1 MSWTKHVSE
10 KKKGTGVGE
19 YKLEKDDYFSTKE
32 YLDKY
37 GAEVKIVGGY
47 INTKSPMGAHPTLFV
62 ETPDGVKGL
71 SLNKSY
77 TEQFTAIFNDP
88 EDIKT
93 ILDGKAVATLVNRHS
108 DTWKKDYVAL
118 DV

>member
-1 MSWTKHVSE
+1 MSWTKHSKP
-10 KKKGTGVGE
+10 KKSNGVGE
-19 YKLEKDDYFSTKE
+19 YRLEKTDYLSTKE

-37 GAEVKIVGGY
+37 GSTVKILGGY
-47 INTKSPMGAHPTLFV
+47 INTKSPIGAHPTLFV

-77 TEQFTAIFNDP
+77 TEQFEAIFNDP
-88 EDIKT
+88 EDVQA
-93 ILDGKAVATLVNRHS
+93 ILDGKAVGTLVQRHS
-108 DTWKKDYVAL
+108 DTWHKDYVAL